1 MYLNCFVL
9 TLERRIM
16 LFGITFS
23 TAVKGTTL
31 WAQNPRV
38 TCTVELSSPK
48 SMCALCIIHGSAGV
62 SLECLQDLETV
73 SSNIQHL
80 FHCLL
85 PLMLIPSHRI

>member
-31 WAQNPRV
+31 WAQNPHV
-38 TCTVELSSPK
+38 TCTVGTILTKKHVCSVYYSWV
-48 SMCALCIIHGSAGV
+48 CRCVLRVSAG
-62 SLECLQDLETV
+62 SGDCFLKHTT
-73 SSNIQHL
+73 S
-80 FHCLL
+80 L
-85 PLMLIPSHRI
+85 PLPITSNAYSKS